1 MPHDLGVKDANRD
14 SFTKEAKFIALSEGL
29 CMTIPKMNL
38 IEELKEETLE
48 CQAAKPRS
56 SAEFLRKILC

>member
-1 MPHDLGVKDANRD
+1 MTWGSKMQTETAL
-14 SFTKEAKFIALSEGL
+14 STTEAKFIALSEGL